1 MAVRKA
7 LSGCKA
13 FGPLQISLMLAP
25 YYDNQHKSSNALLK
39 PQYLL
44 SYSKSFDDSPFTGV
58 SITFENM
65 DENIYNDQIFTL
77 SSYFMNNMLSVRPLS
92 SQEKFEIMFIN
103 HASSQSFFTKIDK
116 YLKIFSNKITKGV
129 LKKKFR
135 LDDDSSTATDKPYY
149 ANEILERQI
158 IECLK
163 GLCSKSNTF
172 MQDYMRSQ
180 FKNSRTYNF
189 VDIL

>member
-1 MAVRKA
+1 MYMFRMFSNIIIRCKQADIGLDTDLGRKRKIEDDI
-7 LSGCKA
+7 LNIFDTSKNVQNL
-13 FGPLQISLMLAP
+13 FTLM
-25 YYDNQHKSSNALLK
+25 S
-39 PQYLL
+39 
-44 SYSKSFDDSPFTGV
+44 
-58 SITFENM
+58 ENM

-163 GLCSKSNTF
+163 GLCSKNNNF